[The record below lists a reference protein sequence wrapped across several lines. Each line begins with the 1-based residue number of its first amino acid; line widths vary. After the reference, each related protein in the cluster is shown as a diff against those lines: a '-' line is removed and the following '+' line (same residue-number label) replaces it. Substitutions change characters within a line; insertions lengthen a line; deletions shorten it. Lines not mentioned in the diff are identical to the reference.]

1 MEAFQSNT
9 QEILILRKDLW
20 HLTLRCSDRG
30 VKSVRLLKMQGHAD
44 QVLGLGL
51 SMGSS
56 IQARHRAWGSVSA
69 HPVSGWMN
77 GPFPHHSS
85 IVSASSVIQ
94 KALYHVWTL
103 LPGPWEASWI
113 IATVFATGTAS
124 SLHQALVGCQALA
137 EGFGHLAPCNPHDS
151 GGGS

>member
-20 HLTLRCSDRG
+20 HLTLRCSDRSEKRQTSQNARSCRPG
-30 VKSVRLLKMQGHAD
+30 TGSWS
-44 QVLGLGL
+44 

-56 IQARHRAWGSVSA
+56 IQGRHRAWGSVSA
-69 HPVSGWMN
+69 HPVSVWMN

-113 IATVFATGTAS
+113 TATVFATDTAS

-151 GGGS
+151 GGSS